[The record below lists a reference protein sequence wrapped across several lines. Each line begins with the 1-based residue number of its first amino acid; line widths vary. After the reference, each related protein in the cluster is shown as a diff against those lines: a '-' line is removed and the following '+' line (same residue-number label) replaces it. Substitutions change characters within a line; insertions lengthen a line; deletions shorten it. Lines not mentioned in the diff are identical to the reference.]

1 MKVIHHISEFDS
13 SEQTIVTIGTFDGV
27 HIGHRKI
34 IKRLIDAAN
43 QTNSKSTLL
52 TFFPH
57 PRMVLQQNS
66 DLKLINTLEEKEK
79 ILAQTDLDNLIIQ
92 PFTLEFSRLRAENYV
107 KDILVDQLNAK
118 KIIIGYDHRFG
129 RNRTANIDDLRDF
142 GKKYNFSVEEISKQ
156 DIDEVAVSSTKIRN
170 ALNQGDIELAN
181 SYLTQAF
188 QLTGEIVRGKGLGK
202 ELGYPT
208 ANLKI
213 KEDYKLIPRE
223 GVYVVQSKIDGQF
236 YFGLMNIGT
245 NPTFDEVDQS
255 IETYFFDLNQDLYGQ
270 HISIQLLKRLRDE
283 QKFDGPNQLIEAM
296 NKDKEQALNYID
308 ALKNA

>member
-1 MKVIHHISEFDS
+1 MKIIHHISEFDS

-27 HIGHRKI
+27 HVGHRKI
-34 IKRLIDAAN
+34 IKRLINAAN

-66 DLKLINTLEEKEK
+66 DLKLINTLEEKKK

-223 GVYVVQSKIDGQF
+223 GVYVVQSEIDEKP

-245 NPTFDEVDQS
+245 NPTFNEVKQS
-255 IETYFFDLNQDLYGQ
+255 VETYFFDLNKDLYGQ
-270 HISIQLLKRLRDE
+270 HISIKLLKRLRGE

-308 ALKNA
+308 MLKDA

>member
-27 HIGHRKI
+27 HVGHRKI

-66 DLKLINTLEEKEK
+66 DLKLINTLEEKKK

-223 GVYVVQSKIDGQF
+223 GVYVVQSEIDEKL

-245 NPTFDEVDQS
+245 NPTFDEVNQS
-255 IETYFFDLNQDLYGQ
+255 IETYFFDLNKDLYNQ
-270 HISIQLLKRLRDE
+270 KISIQLLKRLRDE

>member
-34 IKRLIDAAN
+34 IKRLINAAN

-66 DLKLINTLEEKEK
+66 DLKLINTLEEKKK

-223 GVYVVQSKIDGQF
+223 GVYVVQSEIDEKP

-245 NPTFDEVDQS
+245 NPTFNEVKQS
-255 IETYFFDLNQDLYGQ
+255 VETYFFDLNKDLYGQ
-270 HISIQLLKRLRDE
+270 HISIKLLKRLRGE

-308 ALKNA
+308 MLKDA

>member
-27 HIGHRKI
+27 HVGHRKI
-34 IKRLIDAAN
+34 IKRLINAAN

-79 ILAQTDLDNLIIQ
+79 ILAQTGLDNLIIQ

-223 GVYVVQSKIDGQF
+223 GVYVVQSEIDEKL

-245 NPTFDEVDQS
+245 NPTFDEV
-255 IETYFFDLNQDLYGQ
+255 
-270 HISIQLLKRLRDE
+270 
-283 QKFDGPNQLIEAM
+283 
-296 NKDKEQALNYID
+296 
-308 ALKNA
+308 

>member
-79 ILAQTDLDNLIIQ
+79 ILAQTGLDNLIIQ

-188 QLTGEIVRGKGLGK
+188 QLTGEIVRGKGLGR

-223 GVYVVQSKIDGQF
+223 GVYVVQSEIDEKL

-245 NPTFDEVDQS
+245 NPTFDEVNQS
-255 IETYFFDLNQDLYGQ
+255 IETYFFDLNKDLYNQ
-270 HISIQLLKRLRDE
+270 KISIQLLKRLRDE

>member
-223 GVYVVQSKIDGQF
+223 GVYVVQSEIDEKP

-245 NPTFDEVDQS
+245 NPTFNEVKQS
-255 IETYFFDLNQDLYGQ
+255 VETYFFDLNKDLYEQ
-270 HISIQLLKRLRDE
+270 KISIQLLKRLRGE

-308 ALKNA
+308 MLKDA

>member
-1 MKVIHHISEFDS
+1 MKIVNHISEFDS

-27 HIGHRKI
+27 HVGHRKI
-34 IKRLIDAAN
+34 IKRLIDAADK
-43 QTNSKSTLL
+43 TNAKSTLL

-66 DLKLINTLEEKEK
+66 DLKLINTLEEKKK
-79 ILAQTDLDNLIIQ
+79 ILAQTGLDNLIIQ
-92 PFTLEFSRLRAENYV
+92 PFTIEFSRLRAENYV
-107 KDILVDQLNAK
+107 KDVLVDQLNAK

-142 GKKYNFSVEEISKQ
+142 GKKYNFGVEEISKQ

-170 ALNQGDIELAN
+170 ALNQGEIELAN
-181 SYLTQAF
+181 SYLTQAY

-223 GVYVVQSKIDGQF
+223 GVYVVQSEIDGQL
-236 YFGLMNIGT
+236 YYGLMNIGT

-255 IETYFFDLNQDLYGQ
+255 IETYFFDLNKDLYNQ
-270 HISIQLLKRLRDE
+270 KISIQLLKRLRGE

-296 NKDKEQALNYID
+296 NQDKAKALQYIES
-308 ALKNA
+308 LKNA

>member
-1 MKVIHHISEFDS
+1 MKIIHHISEFDS

-27 HIGHRKI
+27 HVGHRKI

-66 DLKLINTLEEKEK
+66 DLKLINTLEEKKK

-223 GVYVVQSKIDGQF
+223 GVYVVQSEIDEKL

-255 IETYFFDLNQDLYGQ
+255 IETYFFDLNKDLYNQ
-270 HISIQLLKRLRDE
+270 KISIQLLKRLRDE

>member
-34 IKRLIDAAN
+34 IKRLINAAN

-66 DLKLINTLEEKEK
+66 DLKLINTLEEKKK

-223 GVYVVQSKIDGQF
+223 GVYVVQSEIDEKL

-255 IETYFFDLNQDLYGQ
+255 IETYFFDLNKDLYEQ
-270 HISIQLLKRLRDE
+270 KISIQLLKRLRGE

-308 ALKNA
+308 MLKDA

>member
-79 ILAQTDLDNLIIQ
+79 ILAQTGLDNLIIQ

-223 GVYVVQSKIDGQF
+223 GVYVVQSEIDEKL

-245 NPTFDEVDQS
+245 NPTFDEVNQS
-255 IETYFFDLNQDLYGQ
+255 IETYFFDLNKDLYNQ
-270 HISIQLLKRLRDE
+270 KISIQLLKRLRDE